1 MIFDILHV
9 FASIQGEEGF
19 DITGIAQAN
28 WPLLAIV
35 TAVGALLFFLF
46 GWLAS
51 RVPADSPVKL
61 KGLFRAL
68 PFVGV
73 AAAAVFDGCLSFR
86 PFRAGSCPPTVGSR

>member
-51 RVPADSPVKL
+51 RVPADS
-61 KGLFRAL
+61 R
-68 PFVGV
+68 
-73 AAAAVFDGCLSFR
+73 
-86 PFRAGSCPPTVGSR
+86 